1 MLAPNIDAWKQ
12 NIHHLEG
19 ERREAMITYTTGN
32 LLEADVEA
40 LVNTVNT
47 VGIMGKGIALMFKER
62 FPKNMR
68 EYAEACKSSE
78 VQTGKMFVTSTDEL
92 IGVKWIINFP
102 TKQHWRAKSQMSWI
116 EEGLQDLR
124 RFIVDN
130 SVQSVAIPPLGAGNG
145 GLNWYEVKPR
155 IEQALGDLQN
165 VNIIVYEPIKQYL
178 NVKKQT
184 GVKKLTPARALVLE
198 LIRRYLVIG
207 MDCSPLE
214 VQKLV
219 YMLDRSIAS
228 KGLENP
234 FDLSFEPNKYGPYAD
249 DLRHLLNSL
258 DGYYLN
264 SDKRIADSK
273 AFDSTIRFNYEHKK
287 EVQDYLENQGSKYL
301 PVLNEVSQVI
311 DGFES
316 PYGMELLATVSWL
329 VYEEGTSPTLNDIK
343 QGLDNWFSQS
353 KSKKWGQRKLKVFD
367 DKSLILAI
375 EHMAGFSYESAEVN
389 F

>member
-1 MLAPNIDAWKQ
+1 
-12 NIHHLEG
+12 
-19 ERREAMITYTTGN
+19 MITYTTGN

-68 EYAEACKSSE
+68 EYAEACKSNE
-78 VQTGKMFVTSTDEL
+78 VQTGKMFITSTDEL
-92 IGVKWIINFP
+92 IGVRWIINFP

-124 RFIVDN
+124 RFIIEN
-130 SVQSVAIPPLGAGNG
+130 SIESIAIPPLGAGNG
-145 GLNWYEVKPR
+145 GLNWYQVKPK
-155 IEQALGDLQN
+155 IEQVLGDLKD
-165 VNIIVYEPIKQYL
+165 VDIIVYEPTLQYQ
-178 NVKKQT
+178 NVKKQA

-219 YMLDRSIAS
+219 YILNRSTAS
-228 KGLENP
+228 KILKDP
-234 FDLSFEPNKYGPYAD
+234 FNLTFEVNKYGPYAD

-258 DGYYLN
+258 DGYYLK

-273 AFDSTIRFNYEHKK
+273 AFDSTIRFNYDHKN
-287 EVQDYLENQGSKYL
+287 EVQNYLENQGSEYL
-301 PVLNEVSQVI
+301 PILNAVSELI

-316 PYGMELLATVSWL
+316 PYGMELLATVDWL
-329 VYEEGTSPTLNDIK
+329 VYEEDIPPTLSDIK
-343 QGLDNWFSQS
+343 RGLENWFRQS
-353 KSKKWGQRKLKVFD
+353 NSTQWGERKVKIFD
-367 DKSLILAI
+367 DQSVNIAI
-375 EHMAGFSYESAEVN
+375 ERLVGFSY
-389 F
+389 

>member
-1 MLAPNIDAWKQ
+1 
-12 NIHHLEG
+12 
-19 ERREAMITYTTGN
+19 MITYTTGN

-102 TKQHWRAKSQMSWI
+102 TKQHWRAKSQMNWI

-165 VNIIVYEPIKQYL
+165 VNIVVYEPIKQYL

-207 MDCSPLE
+207 MDCSLLE

-228 KGLENP
+228 KGLEDP
-234 FDLSFEPNKYGPYAD
+234 FDLSFEANKYGPYAD

-287 EVQDYLENQGSKYL
+287 EVQDYLNNQGSKYL

-316 PYGMELLATVSWL
+316 PYGMELLTTVSWL
-329 VYEEGTSPTLNDIK
+329 VYEEGTSPTLNGIK

-367 DKSLILAI
+367 DKSLTLAI

>member
-1 MLAPNIDAWKQ
+1 MGTWKQ
-12 NIHHLEG
+12 NTSHLEG
-19 ERREAMITYTTGN
+19 ERRESMITYTTGN
-32 LLEADVEA
+32 LLEAEVEA

-62 FPKNMR
+62 FPKNMW
-68 EYAEACKSSE
+68 EYAEACKSNE

-102 TKQHWRAKSQMSWI
+102 TKQHWRAKSQMNWI

-124 RFIVDN
+124 RFIIEN
-130 SVQSVAIPPLGAGNG
+130 SIESIAIPPLGAGNG
-145 GLNWYEVKPR
+145 GLNWHEVKPR
-155 IEQALGDLQN
+155 IEQVLGDLQN
-165 VNIIVYEPIKQYL
+165 VTIIVYEPIKQYQ
-178 NVKKQT
+178 NVKKQI

-219 YMLDRSIAS
+219 YILNRSITS
-228 KGLENP
+228 KGLKDP
-234 FDLSFEPNKYGPYAD
+234 FSLNFKVNKYGPYAD
-249 DLRHLLNSL
+249 NLRHLIDSL
-258 DGYYLN
+258 DGYYLI

-287 EVQDYLENQGSKYL
+287 IVQDYLENQGSEYL
-301 PVLNEVSQVI
+301 PILHEVSQLI

-316 PYGMELLATVSWL
+316 PYGMELLATVDWL
-329 VYEEGTSPTLNDIK
+329 VYEEGVSPRLDDIRQSLK
-343 QGLDNWFSQS
+343 NWFSQS
-353 KSKKWGQRKLKVFD
+353 KTTIWGQRKLKVFD
-367 DKSLILAI
+367 DKSLTLAI
-375 EHMAGFSYESAEVN
+375 ENMAGFSYESTEMKY
-389 F
+389 